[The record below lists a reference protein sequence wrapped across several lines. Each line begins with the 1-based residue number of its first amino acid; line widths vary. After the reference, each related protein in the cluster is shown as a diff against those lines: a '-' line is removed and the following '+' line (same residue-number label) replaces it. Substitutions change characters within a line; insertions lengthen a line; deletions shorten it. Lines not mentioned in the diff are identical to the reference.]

1 MSKEPDTPLN
11 QRTGLAKALSLFSTY
26 GWRGRIGLISP
37 STNTTLE
44 PEFWRLAPEG
54 VSIHTARVYQAGP
67 QEPSTYRRMADD
79 IATAA
84 TLLATAEVDV
94 IAFGCTSCTY
104 FVPPEEIRA
113 TMAEKA
119 HCPTVLTADAVV
131 DALRALNVRKVAL
144 ASPRTEFVTERE
156 LKFLASSGFEV
167 VASRSLGLG
176 STEEE
181 RRYIGR
187 VPTETLY
194 RLALSVN
201 RSEADAV
208 FVTCT
213 QLPTLPMIERLE
225 KELGK
230 PVVTSNQATF
240 WRCLQHIGFAGSI
253 KGYGRLL
260 DPQRDA

>member
-1 MSKEPDTPLN
+1 MDRNPEPTS
-11 QRTGLAKALSLFSTY
+11 LAKALSLYSAY
-26 GWRGRIGLISP
+26 GWRGRIGLVSP

-44 PEFWRLAPEG
+44 PEFWRLVPDG
-54 VSIHTARVYQAGP
+54 VSVHTARVYQSGP

-104 FVPPEEIRA
+104 FVPPEEVRA

-119 HCPTVLTADAVV
+119 GCPTVLTADAVV
-131 DALRALNVRKVAL
+131 DALRSLNVRKVAL
-144 ASPRTEFVTERE
+144 ASPRTQFVTDRE
-156 LKFLASSGFEV
+156 LKFLAESGFEV
-167 VASRSLGLG
+167 VASRSLGMG
-176 STEEE
+176 ATEEE

-187 VPTETLY
+187 VPGETLY
-194 RLALSVN
+194 RLAASVD
-201 RSEADAV
+201 RKDADAV

-213 QLPTLPMIERLE
+213 QLPTLSMIARLE
-225 KELGK
+225 AEFGK
-230 PVVTSNQATF
+230 PVVTSNQATV
-240 WRCLQHIGFAGSI
+240 WRCLRHLGYTAPI

-260 DPQRDA
+260 DPDAGA

>member
-1 MSKEPDTPLN
+1 MDRDREPTS
-11 QRTGLAKALSLFSTY
+11 LAKALSLYSAY
-26 GWRGRIGLISP
+26 GWRGRIGLVSP

-54 VSIHTARVYQAGP
+54 VSIHTARVYQSGP

-119 HCPTVLTADAVV
+119 GCPTVLTADAVV
-131 DALRALNVRKVAL
+131 DALRSLNVKRVAL
-144 ASPRTEFVTERE
+144 ASPRTQFVTDRE
-156 LKFLASSGFEV
+156 LKFLAQSGFEV
-167 VASRSLGLG
+167 VASRSLGMG
-176 STEEE
+176 ATEE
-181 RRYIGR
+181 
-187 VPTETLY
+187 
-194 RLALSVN
+194 
-201 RSEADAV
+201 AV

-213 QLPTLPMIERLE
+213 QLPTLSMIARLE
-225 KELGK
+225 AEFGK
-230 PVVTSNQATF
+230 PVVTSNQATV
-240 WRCLQHIGFAGSI
+240 WRCLRHLGYTTPV

-260 DPQRDA
+260 DPQAAA